1 MNPDFVKV
9 LIDRKTLAANA
20 VLKYSDGAEKGFTL
34 NELRYRLGNCS
45 EFQEDGKAYRL
56 AINYLDLIDSFLE
69 KGQIDFADYVVTR
82 YNSWHEK
89 SEYVPIAPV
98 IT

>member
-9 LIDRKTLAANA
+9 LIDQKTLTAKA
-20 VLKYSDGAEKGFTL
+20 VLKYSDGAEKGFVL
-34 NELRYRLGNCS
+34 DDLRYRLGNCS
-45 EFQEDGKAYRL
+45 EFQEDENAYQL
-56 AINYLDLIDSFLE
+56 AINYIDVIDSFLE
-69 KGQIDFADYVVTR
+69 NGQIDFADYVVTR

-98 IT
+98 II